1 MKIQLINNSVV
12 AIVENAIVG
21 DTTTEITNKEVF
33 DKNKHIGQEPNADG
47 FIILQGI
54 MTNRADITF
63 VEIDESLVTEDI
75 LKASKVA
82 GGLIYENGILFMSD
96 KYKEVY
102 K

>member
-12 AIVENAIVG
+12 AIVEDAIVG

-33 DKNKHIGQEPNADG
+33 DERKHIGQEPNEDG
-47 FIILQGI
+47 FVILQGI
-54 MTNRADITF
+54 MNNRADITF
-63 VEIDESLVTEDI
+63 VDIDESLVTEDM
-75 LKASKVA
+75 LKASKVT
-82 GGLIYENGILFMSD
+82 GGLIYENSILSISD

>member
-1 MKIQLINNSVV
+1 MKIQLINNSVI
-12 AIVENAIVG
+12 AIVEDAIVG

-33 DKNKHIGQEPNADG
+33 DVKKHIGQEPNEDG
-47 FIILQGI
+47 FIILKGI
-54 MTNRADITF
+54 MNNRADITF
-63 VEIDESLVTEDI
+63 VDIDESLVTEDI

-82 GGLIYENGILFMSD
+82 GGLIYEGGILSISY